1 MEARLIALKLVLDA
15 LDIPNTID
23 TIDDRKRV
31 QKAVYL
37 GQLAGVKLGYRFG
50 WYLKGP
56 YSPDLTKDYY
66 SLEEAIIMGDRD
78 YERTILQQPLLDRLK
93 QVRPLLDVP
102 ENVSLLQEDWLELVS
117 SLHYLRKISNQSKEE
132 ANRTLREQKPNLV
145 KYVSQAEEKLKEVK
159 LLN

>member
-1 MEARLIALKLVLDA
+1 MEARLIALKLVLDE
-15 LDIPNTID
+15 LGVPPTIE

-66 SLEEAIIMGDRD
+66 SLADAIATDEQD
-78 YERTILQQPLLDRLK
+78 SEQHVLK
-93 QVRPLLDVP
+93 QPFRELLAGIRPLLNVP
-102 ENVSLLQEDWLELVS
+102 EGVALPQEDWLELVA
-117 SLHYLRKISNQSKEE
+117 SLHYLLKISKQDKPTALE
-132 ANRTLREQKPNLV
+132 TLRQEKPKLV
-145 KYVSQAEEKLKEVK
+145 AFAGPAEAKLREAA
-159 LLN
+159 LLP